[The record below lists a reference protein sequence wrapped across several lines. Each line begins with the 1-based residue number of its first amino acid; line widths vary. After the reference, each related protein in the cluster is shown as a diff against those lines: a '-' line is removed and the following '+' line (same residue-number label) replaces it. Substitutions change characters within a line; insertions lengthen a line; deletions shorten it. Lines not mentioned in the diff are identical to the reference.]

1 MLWTTEAPARSETMA
16 TTEDHPSEGVPV
28 GCFPAPNFLLILD
41 FRNYQWILGQQV
53 PTSSVKF

>member
-1 MLWTTEAPARSETMA
+1 MA